1 MRVLAYLDDVYIL
14 TTPDKAREAHDVA
27 KEVLK
32 RVCGISVNQGKL
44 QAWCHAARAAP
55 PDLAELNLP
64 PRPDGS
70 LPPPVWK
77 ADLPPDQAGLKVLD
91 SPIGSEEY
99 VAAKGREL
107 LEVLGLAPS
116 AKNARKVLEVGGI
129 WKPHFTLR
137 SRAGARRP

>member
-1 MRVLAYLDDVYIL
+1 MPALFCLAMRPALQEIQARLQPGDLVVAYLDDVYIL
-14 TTPDKAREAHDVA
+14 TTPDRAREAHDVA

-77 ADLPPDQAGLKVLD
+77 ADLPPD
-91 SPIGSEEY
+91 
-99 VAAKGREL
+99 R
-107 LEVLGLAPS
+107 LA
-116 AKNARKVLEVGGI
+116 
-129 WKPHFTLR
+129 
-137 SRAGARRP
+137 SRCWAHL